1 MYSSPPPS
9 PSLSPL
15 TSAHAG
21 VWVGRTLLHVQPHP
35 HSPTVLLPWAQ
46 RKYPCG
52 LGDYTPHSPLPVG
65 DLCLIYFVLSVF
77 LNFPQSPR
85 EKEGH
90 GAALVHRPVTTSAWS
105 APAVAGRPEKPAGQ
119 WVSGTGWHRGK
130 QASGD
135 KDAAQSPTPSFGRGV
150 RGWCDAEPGGLA
162 LSQAASDPRRAH
174 LPLHT
179 EKAMPRPWPGLQAPG
194 PRES

>member
-1 MYSSPPPS
+1 MHFVLSMYSSPLPG

-35 HSPTVLLPWAQ
+35 HSPTVLLPGAQ

-105 APAVAGRPEKPAGQ
+105 APAVAGGLRKQQDSGSAALA
-119 WVSGTGWHRGK
+119 GTGANKPQETKAQHR
-130 QASGD
+130 A
-135 KDAAQSPTPSFGRGV
+135 
-150 RGWCDAEPGGLA
+150 
-162 LSQAASDPRRAH
+162 
-174 LPLHT
+174 
-179 EKAMPRPWPGLQAPG
+179 
-194 PRES
+194 